1 MKKKKSL
8 EQKIYEKLGVRSF
21 KKLVIGAISLPIK
34 IFCKILRRDYNE
46 IDKTDGSNYFLN
58 TRKYG
63 KDAPEKFMKMLW
75 FNGII
80 HTLGLL
86 FNIYYLIKSPDLV
99 YKIFYSILILLNSY
113 CVMLQRYN
121 GIRIS
126 NYNKR
131 RKELDKRQEEQENNN
146 INSYTLVKT
155 KELDYHIK
163 IQSSSLKEDI
173 KELKELRIT
182 VLSLNNHEELNINNG
197 GHTKTLTINK

>member
-1 MKKKKSL
+1 MVQWHNSYTW
-8 EQKIYEKLGVRSF
+8 IAFY
-21 KKLVIGAISLPIK
+21 
-34 IFCKILRRDYNE
+34 
-46 IDKTDGSNYFLN
+46 
-58 TRKYG
+58 
-63 KDAPEKFMKMLW
+63 
-75 FNGII
+75 
-80 HTLGLL
+80 
-86 FNIYYLIKSPDLV
+86 IYYLIKSPDLV

-121 GIRIS
+121 GIRNS

-146 INSYTLVKT
+146 INSYTLAKT

>member
-1 MKKKKSL
+1 
-8 EQKIYEKLGVRSF
+8 
-21 KKLVIGAISLPIK
+21 
-34 IFCKILRRDYNE
+34 
-46 IDKTDGSNYFLN
+46 
-58 TRKYG
+58 
-63 KDAPEKFMKMLW
+63 
-75 FNGII
+75 
-80 HTLGLL
+80 
-86 FNIYYLIKSPDLV
+86 
-99 YKIFYSILILLNSY
+99 
-113 CVMLQRYN
+113 MLQRYN

-146 INSYTLVKT
+146 INSYTLAKT

-182 VLSLNNHEELNINNG
+182 VLNLNNHEELNINNG

>member
-1 MKKKKSL
+1 
-8 EQKIYEKLGVRSF
+8 
-21 KKLVIGAISLPIK
+21 
-34 IFCKILRRDYNE
+34 
-46 IDKTDGSNYFLN
+46 
-58 TRKYG
+58 
-63 KDAPEKFMKMLW
+63 
-75 FNGII
+75 
-80 HTLGLL
+80 
-86 FNIYYLIKSPDLV
+86 
-99 YKIFYSILILLNSY
+99 
-113 CVMLQRYN
+113 MLQRYN

-146 INSYTLVKT
+146 INSYTLAKT

>member
-1 MKKKKSL
+1 
-8 EQKIYEKLGVRSF
+8 
-21 KKLVIGAISLPIK
+21 
-34 IFCKILRRDYNE
+34 
-46 IDKTDGSNYFLN
+46 
-58 TRKYG
+58 
-63 KDAPEKFMKMLW
+63 
-75 FNGII
+75 
-80 HTLGLL
+80 
-86 FNIYYLIKSPDLV
+86 
-99 YKIFYSILILLNSY
+99 
-113 CVMLQRYN
+113 MLQRYN

-146 INSYTLVKT
+146 INSYTLAKT

-182 VLSLNNHEELNINNG
+182 VLSLNNHEELNNNNG